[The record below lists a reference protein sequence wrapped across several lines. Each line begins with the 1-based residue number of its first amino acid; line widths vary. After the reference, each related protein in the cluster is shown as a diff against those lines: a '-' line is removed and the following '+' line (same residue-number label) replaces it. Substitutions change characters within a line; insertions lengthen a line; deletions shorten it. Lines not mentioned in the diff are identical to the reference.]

1 MQERKNEILT
11 DTLVKIFLSTKKRS
25 LARTSQ
31 GGMGQQTGKSQE
43 QSEESTSQQRNGSL
57 PVYVT
62 SDWERKAVCA
72 FIVVVH
78 MGIPRMARVV
88 RVVEAGLVGKYILK
102 LL

>member
-1 MQERKNEILT
+1 M
-11 DTLVKIFLSTKKRS
+11 V
-25 LARTSQ
+25 
-31 GGMGQQTGKSQE
+31 
-43 QSEESTSQQRNGSL
+43 